1 MFLSK
6 GKTGNKKW
14 SRDWR
19 KGHKGTAIPGDPSCL
34 QTLSPDIADRIL
46 VWLFLGRF
54 DQQLTNV
61 YLNAWSQPPDW
72 AWEPSGGAGG
82 RNGGAEGDC
91 NPIGRRMLAGQS
103 THCSQKLDQEP
114 RTVQT
119 GSYGFSCIYSRGW
132 PCLTSMGGE
141 ALGHVV
147 TWCHS
152 RGGCWNSGCVGLGV
166 PS

>member
-1 MFLSK
+1 
-6 GKTGNKKW
+6 
-14 SRDWR
+14 
-19 KGHKGTAIPGDPSCL
+19 
-34 QTLSPDIADRIL
+34 
-46 VWLFLGRF
+46 
-54 DQQLTNV
+54 
-61 YLNAWSQPPDW
+61 
-72 AWEPSGGAGG
+72 
-82 RNGGAEGDC
+82 
-91 NPIGRRMLAGQS
+91 MLAGQS

-119 GSYGFSCIYSRGW
+119 GSYGFRCIYSRGW